1 MENCCR
7 LVFYNRELFPILSSA
22 CARTT
27 IILAGK
33 CGSRRQ
39 PTTSFSEHVVVA
51 KTSYEMLQIFS
62 FSDLER
68 AQPPSMEISVL
79 TLVVKKAQWSFPG
92 CLLLENR
99 RENLKLNVVLVF
111 ESKALLFTLTEK
123 EKNKPPHHHVIFIVD
138 AIIEHSSRQISARE
152 VAQLLK
158 YFLT

>member
-7 LVFYNRELFPILSSA
+7 LSSA

-51 KTSYEMLQIFS
+51 KTSYQMLQIFS

-79 TLVVKKAQWSFPG
+79 TLVVKNSTKKISG
-92 CLLLENR
+92 VSILENR
-99 RENLKLNVVLVF
+99 RENVKLNAVLVVVLVF
-111 ESKALLFTLTEK
+111 ESKALLFTLTVLTSISVE
-123 EKNKPPHHHVIFIVD
+123 I
-138 AIIEHSSRQISARE
+138 SRKVAR
-152 VAQLLK
+152 ARKRKIHRPTITLFSWS
-158 YFLT
+158 YS

>member
-7 LVFYNRELFPILSSA
+7 VVFYNRELFPILSSA

-39 PTTSFSEHVVVA
+39 STTSFSEHFVVA
-51 KTSYEMLQIFS
+51 KTSYQMLQIFS

-79 TLVVKKAQWSFPG
+79 TLVVKNSTKKISG
-92 CLLLENR
+92 VSILENR
-99 RENLKLNVVLVF
+99 RENVKLNAVLVVVLVF
-111 ESKALLFTLTEK
+111 ESKALLFTLTVLTSISVE
-123 EKNKPPHHHVIFIVD
+123 I
-138 AIIEHSSRQISARE
+138 SRKVAR
-152 VAQLLK
+152 ARKRKINRPTITLFSWS
-158 YFLT
+158 YS